1 MKAAVLVETG
11 APLRVLDGIAA
22 PSPARGQVAVRLA
35 FSGVCHSQVMEARGH
50 RGPDKYLPHLLG
62 HEGSG
67 VVTAIGQGVSKVAV
81 GDRVLLTWIKGSG
94 LDAPGPQY
102 RQGATTLNAGGVTT
116 FNTHAVVAENRV
128 VKLPEGVPMDLAVL
142 FGCALPT
149 GAGMVQH
156 ELDVPA
162 GGTAAVFGL
171 GGIGSAALLALSA
184 MKLARLIA
192 VDVQPAKLALARD
205 LGATDV
211 IDAGAANP
219 VAAIRALTNG
229 AGVDRAVEAAGRADT
244 IEQAFE
250 SVRRFG
256 GLAVFASHPASGARV
271 SLDPFELICGKQLRG
286 SWGGASKP
294 DADVPRW
301 AALWQDGA
309 LKLEKLL
316 GRRYALEDINDA
328 LDDLEAG
335 RALRPLIVLDET
347 IA

>member
-11 APLRVLDGIAA
+11 APLRVLDRIEA
-22 PSPARGQVAVRLA
+22 PAPGPGQVAVRLA

-67 VVTAIGQGVSKVAV
+67 VVTGIGQGVTKVSP
-81 GDRVLLTWIKGSG
+81 GDRVLLTWIKGFG
-94 LDAPGPQY
+94 LDAPGARY
-102 RQGATTLNAGGVTT
+102 RHGDTMLNAGAVTT

-128 VKLPEGVPMDLAVL
+128 VPLPAGVPMDLAVL

-149 GAGMVQH
+149 GAGMVSH

-171 GGIGSAALLALSA
+171 GGIGSAALLALAA
-184 MKLARLIA
+184 MNLSRLIA

-211 IDAGAANP
+211 IDAGAENP
-219 VAAIRALTNG
+219 VAAIRALTGG

-256 GLAVFASHPASGARV
+256 GLAVFASHPPAGARV
-271 SLDPFELICGKQLRG
+271 SLDPFELICGKLLRG
-286 SWGGASKP
+286 SWGGATRP
-294 DADVPRW
+294 DDDVPRW
-301 AALWQDGA
+301 AALYRDGA

-335 RALRPLIVLDET
+335 RALRPIIVLDET
-347 IA
+347 LA

>member
-11 APLRVLDGIAA
+11 APLRVLDGIVAA
-22 PSPARGQVAVRLA
+22 PPGRGQVAVRLA
-35 FSGVCHSQVMEARGH
+35 FSGVCHSQVMEARGR

-67 VVTAIGQGVSKVAV
+67 VVTAIGQDVAKVAV
-81 GDRVLLTWIKGSG
+81 GDRVLLTWIKGAG

-102 RQGATTLNAGGVTT
+102 RHGATTLNAGGVTT
-116 FNTHAVVAENRV
+116 FNTHAVVAENRLV
-128 VKLPEGVPMDLAVL
+128 PLPAGVPMDLAVL

-156 ELDVPA
+156 ELDVPP

-184 MKLARLIA
+184 MQLARLIA

-211 IDAGAANP
+211 IDAGAENP
-219 VAAIRALTNG
+219 VAAIRALTGG
-229 AGVDRAVEAAGRADT
+229 AGVDRAVEAAGRPDT

-301 AALWQDGA
+301 AALWHDGA

-335 RALRPLIVLDET
+335 RALRPIIVLDET
-347 IA
+347 LA

>member
-11 APLRVLDGIAA
+11 APLRVLDGIVA
-22 PSPARGQVAVRLA
+22 PPPDRGQVAVRLA

-67 VVTAIGQGVSKVAV
+67 VVTAVGNGVSKVAV
-81 GDRVLLTWIKGSG
+81 DDRVLLTWIKGSG

-102 RQGATTLNAGGVTT
+102 RHDYTVLNAGGVTT

-128 VKLPEGVPMDLAVL
+128 VPLPDGVPMDLAVL

-156 ELDVPA
+156 ELDVPP

-171 GGIGSAALLALSA
+171 GGIGSAALLALSG
-184 MKLARLIA
+184 MKLSRLIV
-192 VDVQPAKLALARD
+192 VDVQSAKLALARE

-211 IDAGAANP
+211 IDAGAENP
-219 VAAIRALTNG
+219 VAAIRVLTNG

-250 SVRRFG
+250 SVCRFG
-256 GLAVFASHPASGARV
+256 GLAVFASHPRADARI

-286 SWGGASKP
+286 SWGGAAKP
-294 DADVPRW
+294 DTDVPRW
-301 AALWQDGA
+301 AALWRDGA

-316 GRRYALEDINDA
+316 GRRYALEDINVA

-335 RALRPLIVLDET
+335 RALRPLIVLDDT
-347 IA
+347 IT